1 MENVKIEICSTY
13 KRAAAVFFIRT
24 RFTELKARK
33 VFVVAYET
41 LRPVFLFRT
50 FSLLTESRFCF
61 RQVSLSVRFIASVPW
76 TLQSQPKEEW
86 T

>member
-50 FSLLTESRFCF
+50 FSLLCIAFLF
-61 RQVSLSVRFIASVPW
+61 RQVSLSVRFIASVPR